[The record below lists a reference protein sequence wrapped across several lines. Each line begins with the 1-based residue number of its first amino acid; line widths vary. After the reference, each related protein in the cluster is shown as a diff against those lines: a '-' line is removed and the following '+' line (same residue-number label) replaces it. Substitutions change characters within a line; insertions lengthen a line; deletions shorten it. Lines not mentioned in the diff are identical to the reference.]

1 MLWGFYLL
9 SNLKSEALGTC
20 LLIICLFLLGFLI
33 LLFPPF
39 EKKKSIGEGVGY
51 KLFKRI
57 KDQSKKKKKKPWV
70 NTVFYVLMIIKS
82 NPAFSHCSVPTKS
95 WWCVLLWLNFVLFQL
110 ISNMSFHSH
119 CEVPFSWIVIPTAI
133 YTPTQTVTWSHTSG
147 KHFSHTRHLPLSC

>member
-9 SNLKSEALGTC
+9 SNLKSGHLFVDNLSFPLG
-20 LLIICLFLLGFLI
+20 LSHSLFSSIRG
-33 LLFPPF
+33 
-39 EKKKSIGEGVGY
+39 KKKSIGEGAGY
-51 KLFKRI
+51 KLLKRI
-57 KDQSKKKKKKPWV
+57 KDQSKKTNKKNPWV